1 MKNTI
6 FIKYTNIYIYMYENN
21 LRGYMRK
28 KKLRHVYYRLLL
40 F

>member
-6 FIKYTNIYIYMYENN
+6 FIKKIYIYMYENN